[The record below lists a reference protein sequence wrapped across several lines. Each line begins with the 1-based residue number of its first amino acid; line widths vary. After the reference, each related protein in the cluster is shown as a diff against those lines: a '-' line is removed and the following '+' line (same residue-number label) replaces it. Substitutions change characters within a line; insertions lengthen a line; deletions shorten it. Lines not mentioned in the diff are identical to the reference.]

1 MRRCRRR
8 ALQVERHLIEVAV
21 PPVLPGFVRPDEPM
35 VSGLEVRGGV
45 STRRV
50 VATTD
55 VPADLAEPQV
65 HPIVKALCQTVLA
78 SVGAREGW
86 GEIFG

>member
-1 MRRCRRR
+1 VRRRRGR
-8 ALQVERHLIEVAV
+8 ALQVERHLIEVAI
-21 PPVLPGFVRPDEPM
+21 PPILPRLVRPDERM
-35 VSGLEVRGGV
+35 VRGLEVRGGV
-45 STRRV
+45 PTRRV

-78 SVGAREGW
+78 SVGARDGW
-86 GEIFG
+86 REILG